1 MVDGSRWYP
10 TPYDPSPWWNLRG
23 RGGWGARRPL
33 DHRETKGPLEARA
46 PTERQEPNPD
56 RHETKPRKR

>member
-1 MVDGSRWYP
+1 MWVPLVPDTIRSAPLVEPAGS
-10 TPYDPSPWWNLRG
+10 
-23 RGGWGARRPL
+23 GGWCARRPL